1 MHGTL
6 RNLADVR
13 LRVIAEHRGSHFVY
27 PIRLLVLVTRFLCL
41 CWIEADSNSKNDF
54 SVHEDHEFYLWG

>member
-1 MHGTL
+1 MHDSL

-13 LRVIAEHRGSHFVY
+13 LRVIVEHRGSHFVY

-41 CWIEADSNSKNDF
+41 SWIEADANSKNVF
-54 SVHEDHEFYLWG
+54 SVHEDHGVDTFL